1 MTKDDTRRAVSLAGR
16 TPPDQSDVS
25 RDTPPTPRL
34 SPSSTPYEE
43 VPPDL
48 PETLVAEYRSVLS
61 ELDWLAAALSPNAP
75 PAGFEGPAPP
85 AGGAPSPERS
95 PPASAEAV
103 AAPAESLPPRTAD
116 RHLPRPSRSPDF
128 WGAPSPYLD
137 ERLAAA
143 RAASIAVSHEFVRM
157 ERRAHALRG
166 TVERLQGELDD
177 ASAELAFLRS
187 SAAFDGE
194 SEDGLDPPERPAR
207 FELAAT
213 VGPEAR
219 PRTSTDPEPR
229 RADAPV
235 FEAFTADRY
244 DATVRQAQSRHGRV
258 AAATVLLAVLISTGL
273 LALTYFAHEPM
284 PVWWLAVLPLVWLI
298 PVPFFIASFRG
309 THRLLRQK
317 RLELTEAA

>member
-1 MTKDDTRRAVSLAGR
+1 MTKDDTRRAVSLAAR

-95 PPASAEAV
+95 
-103 AAPAESLPPRTAD
+103 APAESLPPRTAN

-194 SEDGLDPPERPAR
+194 SEDDLDPPERPAR
-207 FELAAT
+207 FGLAAL
-213 VGPEAR
+213 VGSEAR
-219 PRTSTDPEPR
+219 RRTSTDPEAR

-244 DATVRQAQSRHGRV
+244 DATVRQAQSRHGGV
-258 AAATVLLAVLISTGL
+258 AAATVLLAVLISSGL

-309 THRLLRQK
+309 THRLLGQK